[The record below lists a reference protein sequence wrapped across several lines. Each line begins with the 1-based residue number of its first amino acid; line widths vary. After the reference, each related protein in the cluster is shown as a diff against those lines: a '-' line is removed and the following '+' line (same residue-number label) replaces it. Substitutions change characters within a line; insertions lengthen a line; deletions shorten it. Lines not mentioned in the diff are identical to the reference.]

1 MMVKRLAG
9 QMYAAFDGDTVRF
22 VESMAHILYSV
33 VKALNDS
40 NRESFNLKL
49 FLINIL
55 SPCRND
61 WNGERCLKR

>member
-1 MMVKRLAG
+1 MVDSLKAWENKHQRFPWIYLVMVKRLAG

-40 NRESFNLKL
+40 NRVF
-49 FLINIL
+49 
-55 SPCRND
+55 
-61 WNGERCLKR
+61 